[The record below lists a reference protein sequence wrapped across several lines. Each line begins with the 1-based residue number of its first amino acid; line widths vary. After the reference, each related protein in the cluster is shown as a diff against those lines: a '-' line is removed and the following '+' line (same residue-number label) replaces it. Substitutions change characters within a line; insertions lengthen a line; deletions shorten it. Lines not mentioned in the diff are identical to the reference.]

1 MVLLLVT
8 DEEMNQRD
16 IKWPTQDYIVR
27 AWLSLGLKEA
37 QEYELTYWILGPL
50 TVYFHWLI

>member
-1 MVLLLVT
+1 MVLLLVI